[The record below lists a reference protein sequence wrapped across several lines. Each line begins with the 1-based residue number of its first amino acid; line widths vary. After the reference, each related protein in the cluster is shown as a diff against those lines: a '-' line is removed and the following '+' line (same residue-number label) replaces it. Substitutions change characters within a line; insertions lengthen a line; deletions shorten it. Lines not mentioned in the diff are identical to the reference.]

1 MKAAEPK
8 ADAKPANA
16 NHEYTVTV
24 GGKAYGVKLQNGKA
38 IVNGVEYPLNVED
51 GIKASSAPKK
61 VTKTTGSTE
70 VKAPMPGLALR
81 FNVKVGDSVKK
92 DQVLCVME
100 AMKMENEIYAPCDG
114 VISAIVATQGAQLQA
129 GDVLMT
135 IGGTVV
141 EEVVEEVE
149 HVVVS
154 AGKRNHTKHHTYL
167 L

>member
-1 MKAAEPK
+1 AKVNGVRLKSQMKAAEPK
-8 ADAKPANA
+8 AEAKPANA

-81 FNVKVGDSVKK
+81 FNVKVGDAVKK

-100 AMKMENEIYAPCDG
+100 AMKMENEIYSPCDG
-114 VISAIVATQGAQLQA
+114 TVASISVNQGDQLQG
-129 GDVLMT
+129 GDVIMT
-135 IGGTVV
+135 I
-141 EEVVEEVE
+141 
-149 HVVVS
+149 
-154 AGKRNHTKHHTYL
+154 A
-167 L
+167 